1 VALVFLASAAG
12 VVYSARSMSGGA
24 GAAGAAMPGGW
35 TLSMMWLR
43 MPGQTWAGGAAAF
56 LATWIV
62 MMVAMML
69 PPLTPQLATFPRRG
83 LAALA
88 GAGYFS
94 VWALFGGA
102 VYVLGAAIAAAELR
116 WPAVARQAPLATGL
130 VLVAAGWLQ
139 LTGWKADRLA
149 RCRAC
154 VAPASPDAA
163 RALRHGFQFGVL
175 CSACCAGLM
184 AVLLVAGMMHLAVVA
199 ALAAVIA
206 LERLAPR
213 PERTARATGVFVIVI
228 GVFAIARALV
238 A

>member
-1 VALVFLASAAG
+1 MIRRPP
-12 VVYSARSMSGGA
+12 RS
-24 GAAGAAMPGGW
+24 
-35 TLSMMWLR
+35 TLFPYPTLFRS
-43 MPGQTWAGGAAAF
+43 
-56 LATWIV
+56 V
-62 MMVAMML
+62 
-69 PPLTPQLATFPRRG
+69 PPLAPMLATFGRRG

-102 VYVLGAAIAAAELR
+102 VYVLGAAVAAAELR
-116 WPAVARQAPLATGL
+116 WPAVARQAPLATGI

-139 LTGWKADRLA
+139 LTRWKADRLA

-154 VAPASPDAA
+154 AAPPSPDAA
-163 RALRHGFQFGVL
+163 RALRHGVQFGVL

-199 ALAAVIA
+199 AVAAAIA

-213 PERTARATGVFVIVI
+213 PERTARATGVVVMGI
-228 GVFAIARALV
+228 GV
-238 A
+238 

>member
-1 VALVFLASAAG
+1 MFLASAAG
-12 VVYSARSMSGGA
+12 VIYSSQSMSGGA
-24 GAAGAAMPGGW
+24 GMPGGW

-43 MPGQTWAGGAAAF
+43 MPGQTWPGGAAAF
-56 LATWIV
+56 LATWTV
-62 MMVAMML
+62 MMVAMMV
-69 PPLTPQLATFPRRG
+69 PPLAPMLATFARRG

-102 VYVLGAAIAAAELR
+102 VYVLGAGVAAAELR
-116 WPAVARQAPLATGL
+116 WPAVARQAPLATGI

-139 LTGWKADRLA
+139 LTRWKADRLA

-154 VAPASPDAA
+154 AAPPSPDAA
-163 RALRHGFQFGVL
+163 RALRHGAQFGVL

-184 AVLLVAGMMHLAVVA
+184 AVLLVAGMTHLAVVA
-199 ALAAVIA
+199 AVAAAIA

-213 PERTARATGVFVIVI
+213 PERTARATGVVVMGI
-228 GVFAIARALV
+228 GALAIARALM
-238 A
+238 AGL